1 MGGEAGG
8 RGSQSGR
15 DAGGTRG
22 RKQGDKDARG
32 GRSRRRILCECKR
45 EDGKK
50 EAGNRLRF
58 LLSCRKLF
66 TRAPCGARVG
76 SWPISN
82 EAKVKRLVHEL
93 IPAPPSAFALLSA
106 NTRGS
111 ARAIGRNFNTNV
123 QIYRSKDKHFQ
134 DVYKSSSYLERPRR
148 DGRRP
153 QTPLGR
159 RAEADGGVRVVRRT
173 SDATEGQR
181 A

>member
-1 MGGEAGG
+1 MPGAGDL
-8 RGSQSGR
+8 
-15 DAGGTRG
+15 DAGSCA
-22 RKQGDKDARG
+22 K
-32 GRSRRRILCECKR
+32 CKR